1 LLKQSVEPVGMTPAD
16 TAAYIKND
24 TAATARLVREAGI
37 RLDR

>member
-1 LLKQSVEPVGMTPAD
+1 MTPGE

-24 TAATARLVREAGI
+24 TAATAQMIRAAGI